1 MRVPPVILIDVNLL
15 VYAFRTDSPY
25 HRQAKELIE
34 SARENGSAHIVSG
47 IVAASFVRIV
57 TNPKIFVTPSPTD
70 EAWRFIEFLESTP
83 AVHWAEFDHHTYS
96 LFKHLCLVTGATGNR
111 VPDALLA
118 AIALRHRATLVTADR
133 RFSEYPGV
141 ALQVV
146 DLSADAPG

>member
-1 MRVPPVILIDVNLL
+1 VILIDVNLL

-34 SARENGSAHIVSG
+34 SARENGSSQLVSA

-57 TNPKIFVTPSPTD
+57 TNPRIFVTPSSID
-70 EAWRFIEFLESTP
+70 EAWRFIEFLECTP
-83 AVHWAEFDHHTYS
+83 AAHWAELDAHTYS
-96 LFKHLCLVTGATGNR
+96 LFKHLCLVTGATGNG

-133 RFSEYPGV
+133 GFSAYPGV

-146 DLSADAPG
+146 DLSADAPR